1 MRQFKFVL
9 LENAIDSLQQGIGFA
24 LMENPT
30 RSDLKL
36 SILLI
41 AQAVELLLKE
51 RLRREHWSLIFT
63 DVERAGNP
71 NARTVTIDESLK
83 RLEHIAKVR
92 FEKKEEET
100 IRNISNI
107 RNQIQHYEIEVTFE
121 DVIGKAHAVIPLI
134 TRFLKDE
141 FDSDIRN
148 HLKERDAEKLLYID
162 EVLEHLQEL
171 ARQKIEKIRKT
182 NMPSN
187 TSEQINWQFDVLNCA
202 QCWQNY
208 YVFSPDSN
216 VSQCQLCNYEAGFA
230 KCSQC
235 GVQAPRVYWGLHSDD
250 EGNPICDNCAL
261 DLEIDIEYE

>member
-1 MRQFKFVL
+1 
-9 LENAIDSLQQGIGFA
+9 
-24 LMENPT
+24 
-30 RSDLKL
+30 LKL

-41 AQAVELLLKE
+41 AQAIELLLKE
-51 RLRREHWSLIFT
+51 RLRREHWSLIFK
-63 DVERAGNP
+63 DVEKARTP
-71 NARTVTIDESLK
+71 NATTVTIDESLK
-83 RLEHIAKVR
+83 RLKHIPKVR
-92 FEKKEEET
+92 FEGKEEDT

-141 FDSDIRN
+141 FDSDIRDY
-148 HLKERDAEKLLYID
+148 LKEQDAKKLLYID

-171 ARQKIEKIRKT
+171 ARQKIEKIRKI

-187 TSEQINWQFDVLNCA
+187 TFDQTNWQFDVLNCF

-208 YVFSPDSN
+208 YVFSPEAN
-216 VSQCQLCNYEAGFA
+216 ISQCQLCNYEAGFS

-235 GVQAPRVYWGLHSDD
+235 GAQAPRAYWNLHSDD
-250 EGNPICDNCAL
+250 EGNPICNKCAV
-261 DLEIDIEYE
+261 DFENDIEYE